1 MGLTRREFLVGSA
14 AWLGSRWLEGLLGEE
29 KIPNWPL
36 IRVKTDMPYVCIGID
51 DGWYPEKVELFLKV
65 MEEYQTK
72 FTVFPVGKVMTQ
84 SPDVWRAVK
93 AAGHVIGNHSHSH
106 LNVRGKTKEKIRRDF
121 NYFEEHDYWEVF
133 GEAFPK
139 PGWARVPFA
148 EAPVK
153 ANQNVR
159 DVLFEMNDFD
169 VHWRRD
175 SYSWN
180 TNGVNN
186 ARNREYCLKN
196 IGQLVQGDI
205 GVMHFTSL
213 DMAILPTLLANLAER
228 GLINVPFPVLWEAR
242 KG

>member
-1 MGLTRREFLVGSA
+1 MGA
-14 AWLGSRWLEGLLGEE
+14 KWLEGLLGEE
-29 KIPNWPL
+29 QIPSWPL

-51 DGWYPEKVELFLKV
+51 DGWYPSIVEQFLKI
-65 MEEYQTK
+65 MEEDEGTK
-72 FTVFPVGKVMTQ
+72 FTVFPVGKVMMQ
-84 SPDVWRAVK
+84 SADVWRAVK
-93 AAGHVIGNHSHSH
+93 AAGHVIGNHSHDH
-106 LNVRGKTKEKIRRDF
+106 LYVRGKTKERIKRSFRV
-121 NYFEEHDYWEVF
+121 FEEEDYPEVF

-205 GVMHFTSL
+205 GVIHFSSL
-213 DMAILPTLLANLAER
+213 DMAILPALLSNLAER
-228 GLINVPFPVLWEAR
+228 GLVNVPFPVLWEAR
-242 KG
+242 RDK